1 MNKLKNLSVKLIAIL
16 FIMSSLQVSAKTPYE
31 FSVYGGGGYSFFLFR
46 PYSDKVPVPNTTT
59 RPVSVNLQSAVS
71 GTSSSGASGDLGV
84 GFTGFVAPQF
94 GLHVGL
100 GLGFYNIG
108 VKVETLNV
116 FKEGLIDENG
126 LYYDLHTTLSNYN
139 EKHRTFVLSIP
150 FMLHFQSAPN
160 QTSWSRRSSNLAQGF
175 YAKAGMKLNI
185 LLSNTYESSV
195 AKGFNTAYYIEKENW
210 AATQEFAGLGTFK
223 GKSANGS
230 FGYVQA
236 LFSFEAGMKW
246 NIGDDRY
253 VYTGAYLDYGLND
266 PSKDNR
272 TSMNDHDYIDPK
284 SLDLSLMGFAEKTH
298 LMTIGIKL
306 RMAFV
311 Q

>member
-1 MNKLKNLSVKLIAIL
+1 
-16 FIMSSLQVSAKTPYE
+16 LQVSAKTPYE

-46 PYSDKVPVPNTTT
+46 PNTEKVPIPRSDNLSQS
-59 RPVSVNLQSAVS
+59 SV
-71 GTSSSGASGDLGV
+71 GKTSSSGAGGDLGV
-84 GFTGFVAPQF
+84 GFTGFMHPQF

-100 GLGFYNIG
+100 GLSFYNIG
-108 VKVETLNV
+108 IKADTLKI
-116 FKEGLIDENG
+116 FTKDLIDYVNG
-126 LYYDLHTTLSNYN
+126 GRFYDLHTTISNYT
-139 EKHRTFVLSIP
+139 EKHRTLALSIP

-175 YAKAGMKLNI
+175 YAKAGIKLNI

-195 AKGFNTAYYIEKENW
+195 AKISNIAHYTEEDNW
-210 AATQEFAGLGTFK
+210 EGTQEFAGLGTFK
-223 GKSANGS
+223 GSTANGS

-246 NIGDDRY
+246 NIGGDRY

-266 PSKDNR
+266 PSKGNR
-272 TSMNDHDYIDPK
+272 EPMSEYDYTDPK
-284 SLDLSLMGFAEKTH
+284 NLDLSLLGFAEKTH